1 MAALH
6 GIGTVVGLD
15 GSRVR
20 VSDGAPRCRLVTEA
34 VLVADPDA
42 RRDLLLDGSWRR
54 SRGLIEAPLT
64 KVPGPGSVRCE
75 GNRATVEADG
85 TITLLGRG
93 SNCINTG
100 GEKVYPEEVEEAV
113 KTHPAVTDCLVVG
126 VPDEKFGE
134 RVTAV
139 VSLEAGESGRQET
152 LADHVRSQ
160 LAGYKVP
167 RGFRFVSKV
176 QRGPN
181 GKADYKWARDI
192 ADTDTAH

>member
-85 TITLLGRG
+85 ATLLVVRERIHPGWRFRSDTPLQPIPVDEVHTGVLLPPGRH
-93 SNCINTG
+93 
-100 GEKVYPEEVEEAV
+100 EVTWSFVPPGMVA
-113 KTHPAVTDCLVVG
+113 ALVVAG
-126 VPDEKFGE
+126 LAWLVGLFG
-134 RVTAV
+134 
-139 VSLEAGESGRQET
+139 L
-152 LADHVRSQ
+152 RSDRRR
-160 LAGYKVP
+160 P
-167 RGFRFVSKV
+167 S
-176 QRGPN
+176 
-181 GKADYKWARDI
+181 W
-192 ADTDTAH
+192 